1 MLFTPSVEEEE
12 EEQLS
17 FFETVLN
24 KQREA
29 ELEKARE
36 QERIEE
42 ERIRA
47 EQAEKERVRNVG
59 TLLNPYPGVTVE
71 AADAV
76 EELIGDEFR
85 KEFSNLDPIAQEL
98 SYSFLKP
105 GQEPSDEVELGRPS
119 IAYEGDESIIKK
131 PYITGDFYLEYYQ
144 KKEQI
149 KNIR

>member
-1 MLFTPSVEEEE
+1 MEEENEILGPDQPWSPDMLFTPSVEEEE

-47 EQAEKERVRNVG
+47 EQAENTR
-59 TLLNPYPGVTVE
+59 
-71 AADAV
+71 
-76 EELIGDEFR
+76 
-85 KEFSNLDPIAQEL
+85 
-98 SYSFLKP
+98 
-105 GQEPSDEVELGRPS
+105 S
-119 IAYEGDESIIKK
+119 IW
-131 PYITGDFYLEYYQ
+131 T
-144 KKEQI
+144 
-149 KNIR
+149 